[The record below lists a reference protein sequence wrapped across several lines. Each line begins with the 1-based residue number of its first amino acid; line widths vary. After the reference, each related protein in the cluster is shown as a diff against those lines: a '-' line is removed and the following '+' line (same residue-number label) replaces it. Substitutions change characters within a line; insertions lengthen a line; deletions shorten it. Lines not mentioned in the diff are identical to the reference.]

1 MVSFGDL
8 VRTNKRVALSSS
20 SNNSSRTTSSSSS
33 SSIRNRF
40 NRFDSSIADNELTNA
55 TLVEISNSR
64 NNNGDNNQRKQK
76 RLPLRTS
83 LFLRRPF
90 NSAMYGKPVQTINIS
105 AQGLLVVCDVSLE
118 LGAEL
123 EVSNISRDIMVTA
136 IVKHVTKD
144 PKSNKY
150 LLGLSI
156 SDKKTNWF
164 VNELVHLDYFSKSSV
179 SRNLSLDEDYVC

>member
-20 SNNSSRTTSSSSS
+20 SNSSRTTSSSSIAANS
-33 SSIRNRF
+33 F
-40 NRFDSSIADNELTNA
+40 NRFDSYIADNELTNA

-144 PKSNKY
+144 PKTNKY

-164 VNELVHLDYFSKSSV
+164 VNELVHLDYFSKSST